1 MNSWL
6 NSRGRNS
13 PQRGAWLSSAVP
25 TPPPVPWRVVPVLHF
40 FFRRERICLLFSL
53 SLLPACRHGARGRPR
68 RPRGMEATRATRDG
82 TEEAPAPARSLRPR
96 RAPSNTTAEPSPT
109 AVSRRVPLP
118 RPTGR
123 ILIVHANGK
132 EYGRGA
138 GGPKASNREFAFDA
152 KDYIAMRDS
161 GVPYSGNPRHNKLLP
176 LPRPL
181 APTSTLTLPLPL
193 TPPLTISPYSP

>member
-1 MNSWL
+1 
-6 NSRGRNS
+6 
-13 PQRGAWLSSAVP
+13 
-25 TPPPVPWRVVPVLHF
+25 
-40 FFRRERICLLFSL
+40 
-53 SLLPACRHGARGRPR
+53 
-68 RPRGMEATRATRDG
+68 MEATRATRDG